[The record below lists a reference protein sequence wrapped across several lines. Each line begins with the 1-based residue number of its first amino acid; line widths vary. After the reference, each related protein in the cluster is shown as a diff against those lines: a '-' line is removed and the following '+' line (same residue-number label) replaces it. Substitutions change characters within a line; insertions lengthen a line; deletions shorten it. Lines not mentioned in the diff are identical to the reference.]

1 MGRLSHFSGS
11 RRHKA
16 GFENKALPW
25 DLKAFHK
32 FLNYIRHASPV
43 KPSWKNSRQ
52 VYPPS
57 REWYIQFDIQNR
69 SLNYYSTGM
78 GRFYW
83 RKIPNSCKVPL
94 KYHQSFT
101 FLYLGSASSFVNLL
115 SLPCLT
121 PRYLHSK
128 LGQQSCLKKCKRL
141 SNEVSFRNVA
151 GSSQIMTRNFKE
163 F

>member
-1 MGRLSHFSGS
+1 MGRFSHFSGS

-16 GFENKALPW
+16 GFENKALSW

-52 VYPPS
+52 VYQPS
-57 REWYIQFDIQNR
+57 REWYIQFYIQSR

-128 LGQQSCLKKCKRL
+128 LG
-141 SNEVSFRNVA
+141 
-151 GSSQIMTRNFKE
+151 
-163 F
+163 